1 MDVSIW
7 YFPGMEIDLT
17 RFSLAQRKAFL
28 DLIILA
34 MYADGHLS
42 LVEEE
47 HLQKLLVAM
56 GFLDEID
63 GAVTRIRPSIQSIQK
78 AKERALKL
86 ADAFTTRPQ
95 QVKVYAAVEE
105 LMTSDNNVS
114 SWENTLLMELRL
126 KFRL

>member
-1 MDVSIW
+1 M
-7 YFPGMEIDLT
+7 
-17 RFSLAQRKAFL
+17 

>member
-1 MDVSIW
+1 
-7 YFPGMEIDLT
+7 MEIDLT

-56 GFLDEID
+56 GFVDEIDRAREID
-63 GAVTRIRPSIQSIQK
+63 GAVTRIRPSIQSIYK
-78 AKERALKL
+78 AKERALRL